1 MESTRIELKKGT
13 TLFNEGDTP
22 DFAYLIESGEIE
34 ISSNKGNEK
43 LVLAILDSGDLLGE
57 MAVIDDSPRNADAIA
72 HSDCVL
78 MQISKE
84 QVVERIVKSDPIVR
98 SLLIGLLRRYRSTL
112 ATLKGEEEEM
122 IFSETSL
129 FDRITIDK
137 IRLEGQL
144 REAIAN
150 NSLDLRFQPI
160 TYIENGNIAGYEALV
175 RWNHPEHGFVSPEE
189 FVSLAEETSLIFEV
203 GAYVIETSCKA
214 AEQLIEKG
222 IHDKVFMAVNV
233 SARQLAHP
241 DLVSN
246 IVDCLKAYGL
256 PNNTL
261 KLEITEGLALDKK
274 EVQRTIQEA
283 HKYGLEVA
291 LDDFGTGYSN
301 LTLLHELNFDT
312 IKIDQAF
319 ARGITKDSRSMLL
332 VKTIN
337 DMCKSLDANVLV
349 EGIENEVMLEM
360 VKDIGATYG
369 QGYHIGKPQT
379 LEDLLNKK

>member
-1 MESTRIELKKGT
+1 
-13 TLFNEGDTP
+13 
-22 DFAYLIESGEIE
+22 
-34 ISSNKGNEK
+34 
-43 LVLAILDSGDLLGE
+43 

-379 LEDLLNKK
+379 LENLLNKK